1 MPKKP
6 QIFISYARSDKVAVK
21 NIYDKLASL
30 NSIKPWLDEKEILGG
45 EKWDTVIRRAIR
57 DSQLF
62 LLCLSRNSIQRR
74 GVLQR
79 EVKIAL
85 DVLEEKL
92 ETDIFL
98 IPTWIETGPVPQD
111 DIPDNLANIEWV
123 NLSEPPG
130 WEKLIRSIE
139 AQLKKL
145 DESAAGFE
153 LASVACVPFSAT
165 DFKVDTFID
174 ELKQALD
181 DFNGTI
187 VAAKCQVLLTHLR
200 RAELA
205 LAERDAVRI
214 LRHLLRNNLFDY
226 LGAIADAL
234 LINGL
239 QTPSVRSF
247 YALSLL
253 ERGLIK
259 APLAILE
266 DLATDDPTEHA
277 EIGKLLGRT
286 YTRIYLDGENTT
298 RPRINDALR
307 HAVEC
312 YLKIYNGDPKR
323 HLLHGIRA
331 AAILMRAER
340 DGTTITGFSAP
351 NEIAQAVLYELRDR
365 KEFKESVTACDNAA
379 AVEACLALG
388 RNDEAV
394 TWAQRFIDHEAADA
408 STLRDLYRQ
417 LQDVWQR
424 KPEEEPGKSIV
435 PLLSQKIEVPQNA
448 WQSTLALTQ
457 PPETR
462 REHDTELE
470 QVFAPDP
477 FYTLQ
482 WYKRGLEI
490 ANGIA
495 RIERLD
501 GSGVGTGFVVSGKD
515 LNPDFGDE
523 LLFLTAA
530 HVLTDEKTREHLP
543 FVGLD
548 PKEVGINFTTTDQ
561 GSRGYRVKEILW
573 SSFTDQMDATLIRLD
588 RPVSYIQPCRIAK
601 QLPQLTGNEH
611 VYMIGHPL
619 GGDLKFSLQDSY
631 LLDRD
636 ETRLHYLTPS
646 APGSGGSPVFNEN
659 WELLG
664 IHHKGS
670 DRMPRLNGQPGTY
683 AANEGISIFA
693 IIDALKSAWLSK
705 TNGVE
710 PAEVLP
716 EVTR

>member
-21 NIYDKLASL
+21 NIYDKLANL
-30 NSIKPWLDEKEILGG
+30 NSIKPWMDVNEILGG

-85 DVLEEKL
+85 DVLEDKL
-92 ETDIFL
+92 ETDVFL

-111 DIPDNLANIEWV
+111 DIPENLAEYEWV
-123 NLSEPPG
+123 NLSDPPG

-145 DESAAGFE
+145 DLLAAGFE
-153 LASVACVPFSAT
+153 PASVACVPFSAT
-165 DFKVDTFID
+165 DFNVDNFIE

-181 DFNGTI
+181 EFNGTI

-200 RAELA
+200 RADLA

-214 LRHLLRNNLFDY
+214 LRHLQRNNLFEY

-234 LINGL
+234 LVNGL

-266 DLATDDPTEHA
+266 DLTTDDPTERA
-277 EIGKLLGRT
+277 EIGKLLGLT

-298 RPRINDALR
+298 HPRINDALR

-312 YLKIYNGDPKR
+312 YLKVYNGDPKR
-323 HLLHGIRA
+323 YLLHGTSA

-340 DGTTITGFSAP
+340 DGTTISGFSAP

-365 KEFKESVTACDNAA
+365 QEFNESVTAYDNAA

-394 TWAQRFIDHEAADA
+394 TWAERLIDHEAADA
-408 STLRDLYRQ
+408 STLRDLYRH
-417 LQDVWQR
+417 LQYVWQL
-424 KPEEEPGKSIV
+424 KPEEEPGKSVV
-435 PLLSQKIEVPQNA
+435 PLLSQKIEVLQNA
-448 WQSTLALTQ
+448 WQSAPARPQ
-457 PPETR
+457 QAEPR
-462 REHDTELE
+462 REHETELK
-470 QVFAPDP
+470 QLFGADP
-477 FYTLQ
+477 FYSLS
-482 WYKRGLEI
+482 WYKRGLEV
-490 ANGIA
+490 ANGVA

-501 GSGVGTGFVVSGKD
+501 GRGVGTGFVVAGKD
-515 LNPDFGDE
+515 LQPELGDE
-523 LLFLTAA
+523 LLFLTSA

-543 FVGLD
+543 FVGLN
-548 PKEVGINFTTTDQ
+548 PEEAKINFTTTGQ
-561 GSRGYRVKEILW
+561 PSYRVKEILW

-588 RPVSYIQPCRIAK
+588 NPVSGIQPYRIAK
-601 QLPQLTGNEH
+601 QLPQLTGREH
-611 VYMIGHPL
+611 VYMIGHPM
-619 GGDLKFSLQDSY
+619 GGDVKFSLQDNY

-636 ETRLHYLTPS
+636 ETRLHYSTPS
-646 APGSGGSPVFNEN
+646 EPGSGGSPIFNDN

-664 IHHKGS
+664 IHHGGS
-670 DRMPRLNGQPGTY
+670 DSLPRMNGHPGTY
-683 AANEGISIFA
+683 AANEGVSIFA

-705 TNGVE
+705 SNGVE
-710 PAEVLP
+710 AAEVLP
-716 EVTR
+716 KVMR